1 MSDEQTAEERFE
13 AVTMR
18 GIQEGK
24 RLGYNPT
31 RYLMT
36 VKERGAVG
44 AAKQVL
50 REGPIPDGFTT
61 LAHLHQR
68 PDLTTEYTALI
79 PEFRELFTEAELAIA
94 ERRLTGR

>member
-1 MSDEQTAEERFE
+1 MSDELTPAQRFE
-13 AVTMR
+13 AVTMT

-31 RYLMT
+31 RYLMM

-50 REGPIPDGFTT
+50 RPGPIPDGFTT

-79 PEFRELFTEAELAIA
+79 PEFRELFTDAELAEA
-94 ERRLTGR
+94 EIRLGRR